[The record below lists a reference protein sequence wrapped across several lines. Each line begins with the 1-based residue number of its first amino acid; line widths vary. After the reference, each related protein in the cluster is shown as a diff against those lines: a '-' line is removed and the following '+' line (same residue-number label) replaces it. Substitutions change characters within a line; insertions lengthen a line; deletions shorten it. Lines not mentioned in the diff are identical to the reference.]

1 MDRLP
6 GRTPA
11 VQVPS
16 RQGLRMA
23 LLVSR
28 DEQQLPVG
36 KVSSSRSPVNG
47 CGASSACW
55 LSQVGEEAT
64 HHQYKLQTPG
74 RLGPWAGSGLRG
86 FISRAEGLPQKSGLR
101 VLFLIF
107 F

>member
-36 KVSSSRSPVNG
+36 NVSSSRFPVNG

-64 HHQYKLQTPG
+64 HHQYN
-74 RLGPWAGSGLRG
+74 
-86 FISRAEGLPQKSGLR
+86 
-101 VLFLIF
+101 LFLPCAANIF
-107 F
+107 LFPTLVLGFLIYCALGCANIFS